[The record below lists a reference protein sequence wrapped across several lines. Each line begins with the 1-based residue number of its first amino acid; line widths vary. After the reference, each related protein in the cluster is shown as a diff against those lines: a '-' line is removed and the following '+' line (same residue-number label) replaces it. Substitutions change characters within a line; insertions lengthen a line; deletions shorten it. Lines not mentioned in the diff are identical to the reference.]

1 MERAGTLVGS
11 TTLTNITTAY
21 VGLAVTSHNNP
32 SLCKAV
38 FDNVSGLS
46 WPLVPGTP
54 GSLTAAAGNAEVTL
68 NWATVS
74 GANSYNLNSA
84 TNNGGPY
91 TLLANVATTNYINTG
106 LINGTTYFYVVTAT
120 NIAGESA
127 ASVLGQRHAP
137 SVSQFDHLAERRE
150 FPVFSW
156 PVVSAGFTLQS
167 STNLAPGSWMT
178 VTSPAP
184 QIVGGQW
191 QLALPPATNTGS
203 VYYRLMEVIR

>member
-1 MERAGTLVGS
+1 M
-11 TTLTNITTAY
+11 
-21 VGLAVTSHNNP
+21 
-32 SLCKAV
+32 

-46 WPLVPGTP
+46 WPLLPGTP

-68 NWATVS
+68 NWAAVS
-74 GANSYNLNSA
+74 GANSYNLKSA

-91 TLLANVATTNYINTG
+91 SLLANVATTNYINTS

-127 ASVLGQRHAP
+127 ASVVASATPQAP
-137 SVSQFDHLAERRE
+137 PNLIISQNGADFI
-150 FPVFSW
+150 FSW
-156 PVVSAGFTLQS
+156 PVASAGFTLQS
-167 STNLAPGSWMT
+167 STNLAPGGWMT

-203 VYYRLMEVIR
+203 VYYRLMK